1 MQLQDK
7 YEKLKSI
14 IAETGKAAVA
24 YSGGVDSTLLSKVA
38 FDVLKEN
45 SIAITLV
52 SPMNAQSEMKDAED
66 LAKEIGITHYMIN
79 DDEIEDEVL
88 ANPVNRCY
96 FCKKIEFGRII
107 EKAAEVGLKV
117 VFDGS
122 NMDDMSDYR
131 PGLQALTELKVI
143 SPLRMAGLTKSDI
156 RELSHQL
163 GLRSWNKPALA
174 CLGSRIPYGE
184 RITIEKLTKI
194 DKSEDYLRSLGFV
207 QFRVR
212 SHEKMARIEVSPE
225 ERSKIFDGN
234 LLDQIS
240 KQLKA
245 YGYQYVCME
254 LEGYVTGSLNRVID
268 NKYSYDGKSN
278 S

>member
-1 MQLQDK
+1 MELQDK
-7 YEKLKSI
+7 YEKLKTI

-96 FCKKIEFGRII
+96 HCKKVEFGRIL
-107 EKAAEVGLKV
+107 EKAHEEKITVI
-117 VFDGS
+117 FDGS
-122 NMDDMSDYR
+122 NVDDMSDYR
-131 PGLQALTELKVI
+131 PGLQALSELKVI
-143 SPLRMAGLTKSDI
+143 SPLRLAGLTKSDI
-156 RELSHQL
+156 RELSHEL
-163 GLRSWNKPALA
+163 GLRTWNKPALA

-184 RITIEKLTKI
+184 RITIEKLTRI
-194 DKSEDYLRSLGFV
+194 DKSEDYMRTLGFI

-212 SHEKMARIEVSPE
+212 SHGDMARIEVSPE
-225 ERSKIFDGN
+225 ERTKLFDERM
-234 LLDQIS
+234 LDTIS
-240 KQLKA
+240 KQLKS
-245 YGYQYVCME
+245 YGYQYVCLEM
-254 LEGYVTGSLNRVID
+254 EGYVSGSLNRVIE
-268 NKYSYDGKSN
+268 KK
-278 S
+278 

>member
-1 MQLQDK
+1 MELQDK
-7 YEKLKSI
+7 YEKLKTI

-96 FCKKIEFGRII
+96 HCKKVEFTRIL
-107 EKAAEVGLKV
+107 EKAHEKKITI

-122 NMDDMSDYR
+122 NVDDMSDYR
-131 PGLQALTELKVI
+131 PGLQALSELKVI
-143 SPLRMAGLTKSDI
+143 SPLRLAGLTKSDI
-156 RELSHQL
+156 RELSHEL
-163 GLRSWNKPALA
+163 GLRTWNKPALA

-184 RITIEKLTKI
+184 RITIEKLTRI
-194 DKSEDYLRSLGFV
+194 DKSEDYMRTLEFI

-212 SHEKMARIEVSPE
+212 SHGDMARIEVSPE
-225 ERSKIFDGN
+225 ERTKLFN
-234 LLDQIS
+234 EKLLDTIS
-240 KQLKA
+240 KQLKS
-245 YGYQYVCME
+245 YGYQYVCLEM
-254 LEGYVTGSLNRVID
+254 EGYITGSLNRVIE
-268 NKYSYDGKSN
+268 KK
-278 S
+278 

>member
-1 MQLQDK
+1 MELQNK
-7 YEKLKSI
+7 YEKLKTI

-38 FDVLKEN
+38 FDVLKEK

-96 FCKKIEFGRII
+96 HCKKVEFTRIL
-107 EKAAEVGLKV
+107 EKAHEKKITI

-122 NMDDMSDYR
+122 NVDDMSDYR
-131 PGLQALTELKVI
+131 PGLQALSELKVI
-143 SPLRMAGLTKSDI
+143 SPLRLAGLTKSDI
-156 RELSHQL
+156 RELSHEL
-163 GLRSWNKPALA
+163 GLRTWNKPALA

-184 RITIEKLTKI
+184 RITIEKLTRI
-194 DKSEDYLRSLGFV
+194 DKSEDYMRTMGFI

-212 SHEKMARIEVSPE
+212 SHGDMARIEVSPE
-225 ERSKIFDGN
+225 ERTKLFDEKV
-234 LLDQIS
+234 LDTIS
-240 KQLKA
+240 KQLKS
-245 YGYQYVCME
+245 YGYQYVCLEM
-254 LEGYVTGSLNRVID
+254 EGYITGSLNRVIE
-268 NKYSYDGKSN
+268 KK
-278 S
+278 

>member
-1 MQLQDK
+1 MELLDK
-7 YEKLKSI
+7 YEKLKTI

-96 FCKKIEFGRII
+96 HCKKVEFTRIL
-107 EKAAEVGLKV
+107 EKAHEKKITI

-122 NMDDMSDYR
+122 NVDDMSDYR
-131 PGLQALTELKVI
+131 PGLQALSELKVI
-143 SPLRMAGLTKSDI
+143 SPLRLAGLTKSDI
-156 RELSHQL
+156 RELSHEL
-163 GLRSWNKPALA
+163 GLRTWNKPALA

-184 RITIEKLTKI
+184 RITIEKLTRI
-194 DKSEDYLRSLGFV
+194 DKSEDYMRTLGFI

-212 SHEKMARIEVSPE
+212 SHGDMARIEVSPE
-225 ERSKIFDGN
+225 ERTKLFDEKM
-234 LLDQIS
+234 LDTIS
-240 KQLKA
+240 KQLKS
-245 YGYQYVCME
+245 YGYQYVCLEM
-254 LEGYVTGSLNRVID
+254 EGYITGSLNRVIE
-268 NKYSYDGKSN
+268 KK
-278 S
+278 

>member
-1 MQLQDK
+1 MELQEK
-7 YEKLKSI
+7 YEKLKHI

-24 YSGGVDSTLLSKVA
+24 YSGGVDSTFLAKVSY
-38 FDVLKEN
+38 DVLKEN
-45 SIAITLV
+45 SVAITLE
-52 SPMNAQSEMKDAED
+52 SPMNARSEMQDARD
-66 LAKEIGITHYMIN
+66 MAVEIGITHFMIQ

-96 FCKKIEFGRII
+96 FCKKVEFGKIM
-107 EKAAEVGLKV
+107 EKAAELDTKI

-131 PGLQALTELKVI
+131 PGLKALEELQVI

-156 RELSHQL
+156 RALSKQL

-184 RITIEKLTKI
+184 RITLEKLRKI
-194 DKSEDYLRSLGFV
+194 DRSEDFLRSLGLV

-212 SHEKMARIEVSPE
+212 SHGDMARIAVSPD
-225 ERSKIFDGN
+225 ERAKLFDPQ
-234 LLDQIS
+234 LMDTIS
-240 KQLKA
+240 KTIKS
-245 YGYQYVCME
+245 YGYQYVCLE
-254 LEGYVTGSLNRVID
+254 LEGYVTGSLNRNIV
-268 NKYSYDGKSN
+268 KMA
-278 S
+278 

>member
-1 MQLQDK
+1 MELQNK
-7 YEKLKSI
+7 YEKLKTI

-38 FDVLKEN
+38 FNVLKEN

-52 SPMNAQSEMKDAED
+52 SPMNAKSEMKDAED

-96 FCKKIEFGRII
+96 HCKKVEFTRIL
-107 EKAAEVGLKV
+107 EKAHEKKITI

-122 NMDDMSDYR
+122 NVDDMSDYR
-131 PGLQALTELKVI
+131 PGLQALSELKVI
-143 SPLRMAGLTKSDI
+143 SPLRLAGLTKSDI
-156 RELSHQL
+156 RELSHEL
-163 GLRSWNKPALA
+163 GLRTWNKPALA

-184 RITIEKLTKI
+184 RITIEKLTRI
-194 DKSEDYLRSLGFV
+194 DKSEDYMRTLGFI

-212 SHEKMARIEVSPE
+212 SHGDMARIEVSPE
-225 ERSKIFDGN
+225 ERTKLFDEK
-234 LLDQIS
+234 LLDTIS
-240 KQLKA
+240 KQLKS
-245 YGYQYVCME
+245 YGYQYVCLEM
-254 LEGYVTGSLNRVID
+254 EGYITGSLNRVIE
-268 NKYSYDGKSN
+268 KK
-278 S
+278 

>member
-1 MQLQDK
+1 MELQEK
-7 YEKLKSI
+7 YEKLKTI
-14 IAETGKAAVA
+14 IAKTGKSAVA
-24 YSGGVDSTLLSKVA
+24 YSGGVDSTLLAKVA
-38 FDVLKEN
+38 YDVLNEDT
-45 SIAITLV
+45 IAITLV

-66 LAKEIGITHYMIN
+66 LAKEIGIKHYMIN
-79 DDEIEDEVL
+79 DNEIEDEVL
-88 ANPVNRCY
+88 ANPIDRCY
-96 FCKKIEFGRII
+96 HCKKVEFGRILN
-107 EKAAEVGLKV
+107 KANEEGITV

-122 NMDDMSDYR
+122 NMDDLTDYR
-131 PGLQALTELKVI
+131 PGLQALTELKVM
-143 SPLRMAGLTKSDI
+143 SPLRLAELSKSDI

-163 GLRSWNKPALA
+163 GLRTWNKPALA

-212 SHEKMARIEVSPE
+212 SHEKMARIEVSPQ
-225 ERSKIFDGN
+225 ERAKLFDEN

-240 KQLKA
+240 KQLKS

-254 LEGYVTGSLNRVID
+254 LEGYVTGSLNREIE
-268 NKYSYDGKSN
+268 K
-278 S
+278 

>member
-96 FCKKIEFGRII
+96 FCKKNEFGRII

>member
-1 MQLQDK
+1 MELLDK
-7 YEKLKSI
+7 YEKLKTI

-96 FCKKIEFGRII
+96 HCKKVEFTRIL
-107 EKAAEVGLKV
+107 EKAHEEKITI

-122 NMDDMSDYR
+122 NVDDMSDYR
-131 PGLQALTELKVI
+131 PGLQALSELKVI
-143 SPLRMAGLTKSDI
+143 SPLRLAGLTKSDI
-156 RELSHQL
+156 RELSHEL
-163 GLRSWNKPALA
+163 GLRTWNKPALA

-184 RITIEKLTKI
+184 RITIEKLTRI
-194 DKSEDYLRSLGFV
+194 DKSEDYMRTLGFI

-212 SHEKMARIEVSPE
+212 SHGDMARIEVSPE
-225 ERSKIFDGN
+225 ERTKLFDEK
-234 LLDQIS
+234 LLDTIS
-240 KQLKA
+240 KKLKS
-245 YGYQYVCME
+245 YGYQYVCLEM
-254 LEGYVTGSLNRVID
+254 EGYITGSLNRVIE
-268 NKYSYDGKSN
+268 KK
-278 S
+278 

>member
-7 YEKLKSI
+7 YEKLKTI
-14 IAETGKAAVA
+14 IAETRKAAVA

-79 DDEIEDEVL
+79 DDEIDDEVL

-107 EKAAEVGLKV
+107 EKAAEVGVNV

-131 PGLQALTELKVI
+131 PGLQALSELKVI

-225 ERSKIFDGN
+225 ERSKMFDGN

-254 LEGYVTGSLNRVID
+254 LEGYVTGSLNRVIE
-268 NKYSYDGKSN
+268 NKYSYDGNSN

>member
-1 MQLQDK
+1 MQLQEK
-7 YEKLKSI
+7 YEKLKTI
-14 IAETGKAAVA
+14 IAETHKAAVA
-24 YSGGVDSTLLSKVA
+24 FSGGVDSTLLSKVA

-52 SPMNAQSEMKDAED
+52 SPMNAKSEMRDAEE

-96 FCKKIEFGRII
+96 FCKKVEFGRII
-107 EKAAEVGLKV
+107 EKAKEVGINV

-131 PGLQALTELKVI
+131 PGLQALSELKVI
-143 SPLRMAGLTKSDI
+143 SPLRMAGLTKSEI
-156 RELSHQL
+156 RELSHEL

-184 RITIEKLTKI
+184 QITIEKLTKI
-194 DKSEDYLRSLGFV
+194 DKSEDYLRLLGFV

-212 SHEKMARIEVSPE
+212 SHDKMARIEVSPE
-225 ERSKIFDGN
+225 ERSKLFDGN

-240 KQLKA
+240 KQLKS

-254 LEGYVTGSLNRVID
+254 LEGYITGSLNRVIE
-268 NKYSYDGKSN
+268 KK
-278 S
+278 

>member
-1 MQLQDK
+1 MELQEK
-7 YEKLKSI
+7 YEKLKKI
-14 IAETGKAAVA
+14 ISETRRAAVA
-24 YSGGVDSTLLSKVA
+24 FSGGVDSALLSKVT
-38 FDVLKEN
+38 FDVLREN

-79 DDEIEDEVL
+79 DNEIEDEVL

-96 FCKKIEFGRII
+96 FCKKIEFGAII
-107 EKAAEVGLKV
+107 DKAKEAGIKV

-122 NMDDMSDYR
+122 NVDDMSDYR
-131 PGLQALTELKVI
+131 PGLQALNELEVM

-163 GLRSWNKPALA
+163 SLRSWNKPALA

-184 RITIEKLTKI
+184 RITIEKLSKI

-225 ERSKIFDGN
+225 ERSKLFDGN

-245 YGYQYVCME
+245 FGYQYVCME
-254 LEGYVTGSLNRVID
+254 LEGYITGSLNRVIEK
-268 NKYSYDGKSN
+268 NK
-278 S
+278 

>member
-1 MQLQDK
+1 MELQDK
-7 YEKLKSI
+7 YEKLKTI

-38 FDVLKEN
+38 FDVLKEK

-96 FCKKIEFGRII
+96 HCKKVEFTRIL
-107 EKAAEVGLKV
+107 EKAHEKKITI

-122 NMDDMSDYR
+122 NVDDMSDYR
-131 PGLQALTELKVI
+131 PGLQALSELKVI
-143 SPLRMAGLTKSDI
+143 SPLRLAGLTKSDI
-156 RELSHQL
+156 RELSHEL
-163 GLRSWNKPALA
+163 GLRTWNKPALA

-184 RITIEKLTKI
+184 RITIEKLTRI
-194 DKSEDYLRSLGFV
+194 DKSEDYMRTLGFI

-212 SHEKMARIEVSPE
+212 SHGDMARIEVSPE
-225 ERSKIFDGN
+225 ERTKLFDEK
-234 LLDQIS
+234 LLDTIS
-240 KQLKA
+240 KQLKS
-245 YGYQYVCME
+245 YGYQYVCLEM
-254 LEGYVTGSLNRVID
+254 EGYITGSLNRVIE
-268 NKYSYDGKSN
+268 KK
-278 S
+278 

>member
-1 MQLQDK
+1 MNLEEK

-14 IAETGKAAVA
+14 IRETGKSAVA
-24 YSGGVDSTLLSKVA
+24 FSGGVDSTLLSKVA
-38 FDVLKEN
+38 FDVLQNN

-52 SPMNAQSEMKDAED
+52 SPMNAQSEMKDAEE
-66 LAKEIGITHYMIN
+66 LAIEIGIKHFMVQ
-79 DDEIEDEVL
+79 DDVIEEQVL

-96 FCKKIEFGRII
+96 HCKKVEFAQII
-107 EKAAEVGLKV
+107 NKAKEEGVYV

-131 PGLQALTELKVI
+131 PGLQALSELKVI
-143 SPLRMAGLTKSDI
+143 SPLRMAELTKNDI

-163 GLRSWNKPALA
+163 GLRTWNKPALA

-184 RITIEKLTKI
+184 RITIEKLSRI

-212 SHEKMARIEVSPE
+212 SHDKMARIEVSPD
-225 ERSKIFDGN
+225 ERSKLFDLG
-234 LLDQIS
+234 LLDAIS
-240 KQLKA
+240 QKIKSF
-245 YGYQYVCME
+245 GYDFVCLE
-254 LEGYVTGSLNRVID
+254 LEGYVTGSLNRNVEKPITND
-268 NKYSYDGKSN
+268 
-278 S
+278 

>member
-1 MQLQDK
+1 MELQEK
-7 YEKLKSI
+7 YEKLQSI

-24 YSGGVDSTLLSKVA
+24 YSGGVDSTLLAKVA

-88 ANPVNRCY
+88 ANPIDRCY
-96 FCKKIEFGRII
+96 HCKKVEFTRILD
-107 EKAAEVGLKV
+107 KAREENIAV

-131 PGLQALTELKVI
+131 PGLQALSELKVI
-143 SPLRMAGLTKSDI
+143 SPLRLAGLTKSDI
-156 RELSHQL
+156 RELSHEL
-163 GLRSWNKPALA
+163 GLRTWDKPALA

-184 RITIEKLTKI
+184 RITIEKLTRI
-194 DKSEDYLRSLGFV
+194 DQSEDYMRTLGFI

-212 SHEKMARIEVSPE
+212 SHGDMARIEVSPE
-225 ERSKIFDGN
+225 ERTKLFDEK
-234 LLDQIS
+234 LLDAIS
-240 KQLKA
+240 KQLKS
-245 YGYQYVCME
+245 YGYQYVCVEM
-254 LEGYVTGSLNRVID
+254 EGYRTGSLNRVIE
-268 NKYSYDGKSN
+268 KK
-278 S
+278 

>member
-1 MQLQDK
+1 MELQEK
-7 YEKLKSI
+7 YEKLKTI
-14 IAETGKAAVA
+14 ISNTGRAAVA

-45 SIAITLV
+45 SIAVTLV

-107 EKAAEVGLKV
+107 EKAAEVGVNV

-131 PGLQALTELKVI
+131 PGLQALSELKVI
-143 SPLRMAGLTKSDI
+143 SPLRMAELTKSEI

-163 GLRSWNKPALA
+163 GLRSWNKPALE

-194 DKSEDYLRSLGFV
+194 DKSEDYLRTLGFV

-212 SHEKMARIEVSPE
+212 SHEKMARIEISPE
-225 ERSKIFDGN
+225 ERSKLFDGD

-240 KQLKA
+240 RQLKA

-254 LEGYVTGSLNRVID
+254 LEGYVTGSLNRVIE

>member
-1 MQLQDK
+1 MELQEK

-14 IAETGKAAVA
+14 IADIGKSAVA
-24 YSGGVDSTLLSKVA
+24 YSGGVDSTLLAKVA
-38 FDVLKEN
+38 YDVLKEN

-96 FCKKIEFGRII
+96 FCKKIEFGRIL
-107 EKAAEVGLKV
+107 EKANEVGIKI

-131 PGLQALTELKVI
+131 PGLQALSELKVI
-143 SPLRMAGLTKSDI
+143 SPLRMAELTKSDI

-212 SHEKMARIEVSPE
+212 SHEKMARIEISPE
-225 ERSKIFDGN
+225 ERSKMFDGN

-240 KQLKA
+240 KQLKS

-254 LEGYVTGSLNRVID
+254 LEGYVTGSLNRVIE

-278 S
+278 N

>member
-1 MQLQDK
+1 MELLDK
-7 YEKLKSI
+7 YEKLKTI

-38 FDVLKEN
+38 FNVLKEN

-96 FCKKIEFGRII
+96 HCKKVEFTRIL
-107 EKAAEVGLKV
+107 EKAHEKKITI

-122 NMDDMSDYR
+122 NVDDMSDYR
-131 PGLQALTELKVI
+131 PGLQALSELKVI
-143 SPLRMAGLTKSDI
+143 SPLRLAGLTKSDI
-156 RELSHQL
+156 RELSHEL
-163 GLRSWNKPALA
+163 GLRTWNKPALA

-184 RITIEKLTKI
+184 RITIEKLTRI
-194 DKSEDYLRSLGFV
+194 DKSEDYMRTLGFI

-212 SHEKMARIEVSPE
+212 SHGDMARIEVSPE
-225 ERSKIFDGN
+225 ERTKLFDEK
-234 LLDQIS
+234 LLDTIS
-240 KQLKA
+240 KQLKS
-245 YGYQYVCME
+245 YGYQYVCLEM
-254 LEGYVTGSLNRVID
+254 EGYITGSLNRVIE
-268 NKYSYDGKSN
+268 KK
-278 S
+278 